1 MTTESPTPEV
11 KEFEAK
17 SAVAIFGAPISWVA
31 LFGALIGALSIVPLL
46 MYPFGGGFMSAGMGV
61 FGPITGIL
69 LGPWAGAVAG
79 TIGGFIGMMISPAAY
94 PLGFV
99 DVVLSGVLLP
109 FSWGLLVPKHRK
121 LCLVLFPIHAFVYW
135 LFPYHWPA
143 NAAGLT
149 EANEPQWILGINWTW
164 LSALVFIFLAP
175 TLWRWMQSESRGK
188 YLVGLVINCWMAAAL
203 WAMPWVY
210 PYSYLVR
217 YPYEVAIL
225 GFVTS
230 WVNTLLPVTA
240 ISSIIGYFLIR
251 AVLKGSL
258 RKVPGS
264 WVDEFDFKYEV

>member
-1 MTTESPTPEV
+1 MATEKPTPEV
-11 KEFEAK
+11 KEFEAT

-31 LFGALIGALSIVPLL
+31 LFGALIGAMSIVPLL
-46 MYPFGGGFMSAGMGV
+46 MYPFGGGFMSAGMGI
-61 FGPITGIL
+61 FGPVAGML

-79 TIGGFIGMMISPAAY
+79 AIGGFIGMMISPAAY

-99 DVVLSGVLLP
+99 DVLLSGVLIP

-121 LCLVLFPIHAFVYW
+121 LLLVMFPIHAFIYW

-143 NAAGLT
+143 NAVGLT
-149 EANEPQWILGINWTW
+149 VANEPQWILGINWTW
-164 LSALVFIFLAP
+164 LSAVIFIVLAP
-175 TLWRWMQSESRGK
+175 TIWKWMQSEK
-188 YLVGLVINCWMAAAL
+188 KGLTVFG
-203 WAMPWVY
+203 

-230 WVNTLLPVTA
+230 WLNTLIPVTA
-240 ISSIIGYFLIR
+240 ISSIIGYFLLR

-258 RKVPGS
+258 RKVSGS
-264 WVDEFDFKYEV
+264 WVDSFDFKFE